1 MAQRSLRDALL
12 GAAAAEFHE
21 KGFSAT
27 GVAGIAARAGAP
39 KGSFYNHFPSKD
51 DLGVIVVEEYARS
64 RGVEILL
71 DEAADPIDALRR
83 HFAYLREDLA
93 RSDFALGC
101 LLGNFATEV
110 SHSGTKVAD
119 AVSGSLTEW
128 LDAIV
133 VAVRRAADKGELP
146 AGTAVEPTARFLGS
160 AWEGAALMAKATG
173 SAAPIDDFFAVAFP
187 RILGHPAAA

>member
-12 GAAAAEFHE
+12 SAAAAEFHE

-51 DLGVIVVEEYARS
+51 DLGVIVIQDYARS

-71 DEAADPIDALRR
+71 DEAADPIDAIRR
-83 HFAYLREDLA
+83 HFRYLRDDLA
-93 RSDFALGC
+93 RSDFTRGC
-101 LLGNFATEV
+101 LLGNFAAEV
-110 SHSGTKVAD
+110 GHSGSKVDD
-119 AVSGSLTEW
+119 AVAGSLTEW
-128 LDAIV
+128 LDALV
-133 VAVRRAADKGELP
+133 VALRRAADKGELP
-146 AGTAVEPTARFLGS
+146 DGTDAGATARFLGG

-187 RILGHPAAA
+187 RILGHPAA